1 VVVNVSYSSFR
12 KILGAA
18 FSLGGYL
25 QPGKMF
31 PGYEK
36 VVKKRH
42 LAILIKLPPLT
53 VTKMIISAD

>member
-1 VVVNVSYSSFR
+1 
-12 KILGAA
+12 LGVA

-31 PGYEK
+31 PGHEK
-36 VVKKRH
+36 VVKKKY
-42 LAILIKLPPLT
+42 LAIFIRLPPLT